1 MDIRFQSEMQNFVNQ
16 VDSGP
21 GRRFIHWLLL
31 VFFAFSAAALFLFL
45 RFHGL
50 SSPDAFDEAQLAR
63 NLAATGRWET
73 DFVRPFDAG
82 VLSPDPSSLPE
93 GETPEKLDIHAMP
106 ETRRAPLHP
115 ALLSLVFRAT
125 GLPKT
130 GEPVEKAVYP
140 WDWVPAL
147 SNAFLAALA
156 GFWILALGRALFDNR
171 VAALSAASWFLL
183 AGVWEEAL
191 ASGGTVLALNFTC
204 LAALFAIWSDGA
216 RSAVSR
222 ALCTVAAAL
231 AAAGAFYAS
240 YLHGF
245 AAVALALYFWT
256 APRPGSWKAALGF
269 LALFLAACA
278 PWCVRNAALTGNIFG
293 LAPYATLAGTYLFP
307 DETLT
312 RSFRPALF
320 SFLPLLHAVQAKAS
334 LALRESAAAGFGLG
348 GLGLYGAAYVLSHLH
363 RFHRATSQ
371 RLRFCLLPWA
381 VFALLAAAALRTPD
395 AGGMSR
401 ALLPLWPFAL
411 VYAWAFILLEL
422 DRIPFA
428 HPATAPLV
436 VAVLFAIGALSYVFA
451 VMPPRDRGPYPTYYH
466 NSVAWAA
473 SRVGADEAIASDMP
487 WATAWYG
494 DRTSVF
500 LPRTLDAFRRFG
512 EEIAPVQAA
521 YFTLLTR
528 DKPWTRGL
536 ADPSAPDHDW
546 YRIFSEGCVP
556 RDFPLKEAHV
566 FFGSDQMMLVDRPR
580 W

>member
-21 GRRFIHWLLL
+21 GRSLIHWLLL
-31 VFFAFSAAALFLFL
+31 VFFAFSAASLFVFL
-45 RFHGL
+45 RFRGL
-50 SSPDAFDEAQLAR
+50 SSPEAFDEAQLAR
-63 NLAATGRWET
+63 NLAATGCYQT

-82 VLSPDPSSLPE
+82 VLSPAPDALPE
-93 GETPEKLDIHAMP
+93 GEPPEKLDIHAMP
-106 ETRRAPLHP
+106 ETRRAPLYP

-147 SNAFLAALA
+147 VNVFLAALA
-156 GFWILALGRALFDNR
+156 GFWVLALGRALFDNR
-171 VAALSAASWFLL
+171 VAVLSAASWFLL

-191 ASGGTVLALNFTC
+191 ASGGTVLAVNFAC

-216 RSAVSR
+216 RSAPPR

-231 AAAGAFYAS
+231 AAAGAFHSS
-240 YLHGF
+240 YLFGF
-245 AAVALALYFWT
+245 ASVAVFLFFAT
-256 APRPGSWKAALGF
+256 APRPGAWKAATGF
-269 LALFLAACA
+269 LVLFLAACA
-278 PWCVRNAALTGNIFG
+278 PWFVRNAALAGNPFG
-293 LAPYATLAGTYLFP
+293 LSPYATLAGTYLFP
-307 DETLT
+307 DETLA

-334 LALRESAAAGFGLG
+334 SALRESAAAGFGLG

-363 RFHRATSQ
+363 RFHRATGQ

-381 VFALLAAAALRTPD
+381 VFALLAAAALWTPD

-401 ALLPLWPFAL
+401 ALLPLWPFAV
-411 VYAWAFILLEL
+411 VYAWAFLLLEL

-436 VAVLFAIGALSYVFA
+436 VAVLFAVGALSYVFA

-466 NSVAWAA
+466 NSIAWAA
-473 SRVGADEAIASDMP
+473 SRVETDEAIASDMP

-500 LPRTLDAFRRFG
+500 LPRTIDAFLRFG
-512 EEIAPVQAA
+512 SEIVPVQAA

-536 ADPSAPDHDW
+536 ADPSAPDRDW
-546 YRIFSEGCVP
+546 YRIFSEGYVP

-566 FFGSDQMMLVDRPR
+566 FFGSDQMLLVDRPR